1 MTGTMIVA
9 FKEMKDQVGS
19 KRFLILFSFIVLLSG
34 LAAYQGVDF
43 IKDNTNATFVYIFSG
58 TQMTFSFIQIM
69 VIFGPILGMAL
80 GFDSVNKE
88 RTTGTLS
95 MLLGQ
100 PIYRDSVLN
109 GKFLAG
115 AASLA
120 TLGIGTIA
128 ITVGLSI
135 PMLGYGPTMEEAL
148 KIVTLSLLTVLYLVF
163 WLSLGM
169 LYSVIAKKTSTSILA
184 SIATWMFF
192 SIVLS
197 ILANAVSSAL
207 VPLPGGGFQGGQGG
221 QGGGF
226 QVSDEYREAMMK
238 RFEMSDN
245 INKLSPTELFED
257 TAQAILGV
265 TSGFGRFSE
274 QFDRVMPLGEAL
286 MANWANIAVM
296 VVGLVICFAA
306 SYMLFLR
313 IEIRPGD

>member
-1 MTGTMIVA
+1 
-9 FKEMKDQVGS
+9 
-19 KRFLILFSFIVLLSG
+19 
-34 LAAYQGVDF
+34 
-43 IKDNTNATFVYIFSG
+43 
-58 TQMTFSFIQIM
+58 
-69 VIFGPILGMAL
+69 MAM

-120 TLGIGTIA
+120 TLGLGTVA

-135 PMLGYGPTMEEAL
+135 PMLGYGPTMDEAL
-148 KIVTLSLLTVLYLVF
+148 KIVSLSLLTVLYLVF

-169 LYSVIAKKTSTSILA
+169 LFSVIAKKTSTSILA

-197 ILANAVSSAL
+197 ILANAVASSL
-207 VPLPGGGFQGGQGG
+207 VPLPGGGIRPGGQGG
-221 QGGGF
+221 QGGGI
-226 QVSDEYREAMMK
+226 QVTDEFREAMMK
-238 RFEMSDN
+238 RMEM
-245 INKLSPTELFED
+245 INTIEKISPTELFED

-265 TSGFGRFSE
+265 TSGFGRMAG
-274 QFDRVMPLGEAL
+274 QFDRIMPLGEAL
-286 MANWANIAVM
+286 MANWTNIAVLA
-296 VVGLVICFAA
+296 VGLVICFAA
-306 SYMLFLR
+306 SYMMFLR
-313 IEIRPGD
+313 LEIRPGD